1 MKDMDMNH
9 TKMNMNDMNHTKMN
23 MNDSNA
29 MQMDHSKMDMSDMDM
44 SGSHMMM
51 HGGHM
56 MDMGDLRKKF
66 WISLVLAIPVFILSP
81 FMGINLPF
89 QAHFPGSDWVVLI
102 LASILFFYGGKPF
115 ITGARGELAEKQPAM
130 MTLIT
135 MGISVAYIYSLYAFV
150 MNDLIHSKTH
160 VMDFFWELASL
171 IVIMLLGHWI
181 EMKSTMSAGNALQK
195 IASLVPNTV
204 HMVHGD
210 TTMDHDISMVKSND
224 IVEIRA
230 GESIPLDG
238 HIISGESYIN
248 ESLITGE
255 SKAIKKGLG
264 QKVVGGSINGEGTI
278 RVQVDKTASEGYLS
292 QISKLVSDAQGSRSK
307 TQMLADRVSSW
318 LFYAALSV
326 GILAFIYWLI
336 FGDMNTALNRL
347 VTVLVI
353 ACPHALGLAIPLV
366 MSRSTSIAATN
377 GLIIRDNQAMENSR
391 KIDYIAMDKTGTL
404 TEGKFT
410 VNGLQSADKSI
421 DNEKLL
427 SIIAGIESGS
437 SHPIAN
443 SVVQYAKDKKV
454 EPTILDN
461 IQAIKGYGM
470 SGQLNDQTYYLVN
483 MKYLNENKINVDKTL
498 VQTYLDKGNTISYL
512 VVDQK
517 VLGFVALGDR
527 IKKNTVEFIKEL
539 KARNITP
546 IMLTGDN
553 KEAAAIMA
561 KQMGITEFRAELL
574 PEDKNQV
581 IKQLELDGHHVM
593 MVGDGINDAPSLA
606 AATIGVAIGAGTDVA
621 IDSADVIL
629 YNSDPSDII
638 KFLKLS
644 HNTYRKTV
652 ENLWWGAGYN
662 IIAIPLAAGIL
673 AGIGFVLSPAVGAV
687 VMSLSTVVVA
697 LNALTLKM

>member
-1 MKDMDMNH
+1 MKNENMKDMN
-9 TKMNMNDMNHTKMN
+9 
-23 MNDSNA
+23 
-29 MQMDHSKMDMSDMDM
+29 MDHSKMDMSDGDM
-44 SGSHMMM
+44 SNSHMMM

-81 FMGINLPF
+81 FMGLNLPF
-89 QAHFPGSDWVVLI
+89 QVQFPGSDWIVLV
-102 LASILFFYGGKPF
+102 LATFLYFYGGKPF
-115 ITGARGELAEKQPAM
+115 ITGARGELAEKKPAM

-150 MNDLIHSKTH
+150 ENNLLHSSTH
-160 VMDFFWELASL
+160 IMDFFWELASL

-195 IASLVPNTV
+195 IASLVPNQV

-210 TTMDHDISMVKSND
+210 TTMDHDISMVKAGD

-230 GESIPLDG
+230 GESVPLDG
-238 HIISGESYIN
+238 HIVSGESYVN

-255 SKAIKKGLG
+255 SKAVKKQLDS
-264 QKVVGGSINGEGTI
+264 KVVGGSINGEGTI
-278 RVQVDKTASEGYLS
+278 RIKVDKSAGEGYLS
-292 QISKLVSDAQGSRSK
+292 QISKLVSDAQNNRSK
-307 TQMLADRVSSW
+307 SQMLADKVSSW
-318 LFYAALSV
+318 LFYAALTV
-326 GILAFIYWLI
+326 GIIAFVYWLI

-347 VTVLVI
+347 VAVLVI

-377 GLIIRDNQAMENSR
+377 GLIVRDNQAMENSR
-391 KIDYIAMDKTGTL
+391 KIDYVAMDKTGTL

-410 VNGLQSADKSI
+410 VNGLKSVDGSI
-421 DNEKLL
+421 DDKNLL
-427 SIIAGIESGS
+427 AIIAGIEGGS
-437 SHPIAN
+437 SHPIA
-443 SVVQYAKDKKV
+443 SSIVSYAKDKKV
-454 EPTILDN
+454 APVALDD

-470 SGQLNDQTYYLVN
+470 SGSYDNHKYYLVN
-483 MKYLNENKINVDKTL
+483 MKYLNEKNISLDKKY
-498 VQTYLDKGNTISYL
+498 VQTYLDEGNTISYL
-512 VVDQK
+512 VTDQK

-527 IKKNTVEFIKEL
+527 IKKNTIEFIKEL
-539 KARNITP
+539 KARNIKP

-561 KQMGITEFRAELL
+561 KQMGIDEFRAELL
-574 PEDKNQV
+574 PEDKHQV
-581 IKQLELDGHHVM
+581 IKQLELDGHHVL

-606 AATIGVAIGAGTDVA
+606 TATIGVAIGAGTDVA
-621 IDSADVIL
+621 IDSADVVL

-673 AGIGFVLSPAVGAV
+673 AGVGFVLSPAVGAV

>member
-1 MKDMDMNH
+1 MKDMDE
-9 TKMNMNDMNHTKMN
+9 KMDMKN
-23 MNDSNA
+23 
-29 MQMDHSKMDMSDMDM
+29 MDHSKMDMSDD
-44 SGSHMMM
+44 HMMM

-56 MDMGDLRKKF
+56 MDMGDLKQKF

-81 FMGINLPF
+81 FMGLNLPF
-89 QAHFPGSDWVVLI
+89 QVQFPGSDWIVLVLATI
-102 LASILFFYGGKPF
+102 LYFYGGKPF
-115 ITGARGELAEKQPAM
+115 ISGAKGELKSKQPAM

-150 MNDLIHSKTH
+150 MNNFVQSSSHI
-160 VMDFFWELASL
+160 MDFFWELASL

-195 IASLVPNTV
+195 IASLVPDKV

-210 TTMDHDISMVKSND
+210 ETMDHDISIVKDND
-224 IVEIRA
+224 LIEIRA
-230 GESIPLDG
+230 GESVPLDG
-238 HIISGESYIN
+238 QIVSGSTYVN

-255 SKAIKKGLG
+255 SKAVKKEQGS
-264 QKVVGGSINGEGTI
+264 KVVGGSINGEGTI
-278 RVQVDKTASEGYLS
+278 RVKVEKAANEGYLS
-292 QISKLVSDAQGSRSK
+292 QISKLVSDAQNNRSK
-307 TQMLADRVSSW
+307 TQKLADKVSSW

-326 GILAFIYWLI
+326 GIIAFVYWLVV
-336 FGDMNTALNRL
+336 GDMNTALNRL
-347 VTVLVI
+347 VAVLVI

-410 VNGLQSADKSI
+410 VNGLNRLDESI

-427 SIIAGIESGS
+427 SLVTGLENGS
-437 SHPIAN
+437 SHPIAQ
-443 SVVQYAKDKKV
+443 SIVQYAKDKKV
-454 EPTILDN
+454 KATNFDDV
-461 IQAIKGYGM
+461 QAIKGYGM
-470 SGQLNDQTYYLVN
+470 SGQLDGQKYYLVN
-483 MKYLNENKINVDKTL
+483 MKYLKKENISIDDQK

-512 VVDQK
+512 VNDNH

-527 IKKNTVEFIKEL
+527 IKKNTIEFIKEL
-539 KARNITP
+539 KAQNITP

-553 KEAAAIMA
+553 KNAAATMA
-561 KQMGITEFRAELL
+561 KQMGIDEFRAELL
-574 PEDKNQV
+574 PEDKNKV
-581 IKQLELDGHHVM
+581 IQKLENDGHHVM

-644 HNTYRKTV
+644 RKTYRKTV

-687 VMSLSTVVVA
+687 IMSLSTVVVA
-697 LNALTLKM
+697 INALTLKM

>member
-1 MKDMDMNH
+1 MKDEMKNMKDMDMN
-9 TKMNMNDMNHTKMN
+9 
-23 MNDSNA
+23 
-29 MQMDHSKMDMSDMDM
+29 MDHEKMDMS
-44 SGSHMMM
+44 GGHNMMM

-56 MDMGDLRKKF
+56 MDMGDLRQKF
-66 WISLVLAIPVFILSP
+66 WISLIMAIPVFILSP
-81 FMGINLPF
+81 FMGLHLPF
-89 QAHFPGSDWVVLI
+89 QFQFPGSNWIVLI
-102 LASILFFYGGKPF
+102 LSTALYFYGGKPF
-115 ITGARGELAEKQPAM
+115 LTGAKGELAEKKPAM

-150 MNDLIHSKTH
+150 ENDLLHSSNH
-160 VMDFFWELASL
+160 IMDFFWELASL

-181 EMKSTMSAGNALQK
+181 EMKSTMSAGNALSK
-195 IASLVPNTV
+195 IATLVPNQV

-210 TTMDHDISMVKSND
+210 KTMDHDISMVKVSD

-238 HIISGESYIN
+238 HLISGESYVN

-255 SKAIKKGLG
+255 SKAVKKTLG
-264 QKVVGGSINGEGTI
+264 SKVVGGSINGEGTI
-278 RVQVDKTASEGYLS
+278 RIQVDKSAGEGYLS
-292 QISKLVSDAQGSRSK
+292 QISKLVSDAQSSRSK

-318 LFYAALSV
+318 LFYAALTA
-326 GILAFIYWLI
+326 GILSFIYWLI

-410 VNGLQSADKSI
+410 VNGLQKTDDSI
-421 DNEKLL
+421 DNQQLL
-427 SIIAGIESGS
+427 ALIAGVESGS

-443 SVVQYAKDKKV
+443 SIVQYAQDKKV
-454 EPTILDN
+454 APTALEN

-470 SGQLNDQTYYLVN
+470 SGELNDQTYYLIN
-483 MKYLNENKINVDKTL
+483 MKYLNENNLTIDKAL
-498 VQTYLDKGNTISYL
+498 VQPYLDKGNTISYL
-512 VVDQK
+512 VLNKK

-553 KEAAAIMA
+553 KDAAAIMA
-561 KQMGITEFRAELL
+561 KQMGIDEFRAELL
-574 PEDKNQV
+574 PEDKNKV
-581 IKQLELDGHHVM
+581 ITELENKGHHVM

-621 IDSADVIL
+621 IESADVIL

-662 IIAIPLAAGIL
+662 IIAIPLAAGVL
-673 AGIGFVLSPAVGAV
+673 AGVGFILSPAVGAII
-687 VMSLSTVVVA
+687 MSLSTVVVA
-697 LNALTLKM
+697 LNAMTLKM

>member
-1 MKDMDMNH
+1 MNNEEMHDMKNMD
-9 TKMNMNDMNHTKMN
+9 
-23 MNDSNA
+23 
-29 MQMDHSKMDMSDMDM
+29 MDHSTMDM
-44 SGSHMMM
+44 SGNHMMM

-56 MDMGDLRKKF
+56 MDMGDLRQKF

-81 FMGINLPF
+81 FMGLNLPF
-89 QAHFPGSDWVVLI
+89 QVQFPGSDWIVLV
-102 LASILFFYGGKPF
+102 LATILFFYGGKPF
-115 ITGARGELAEKQPAM
+115 ISGAKGELMSKQPAM

-150 MNDLIHSKTH
+150 ENNLLHSSTH
-160 VMDFFWELASL
+160 IMDFFWELASL

-195 IASLVPNTV
+195 IASLVPSKV
-204 HMVHGD
+204 HMVHD
-210 TTMDHDISMVKSND
+210 DQTMDHDISMVKAGN
-224 IVEIRA
+224 IIEVRA
-230 GESIPLDG
+230 GESVPLDG
-238 HIISGESYIN
+238 HIISGSSYIN

-255 SKAIKKGLG
+255 SKAIKKEVGS
-264 QKVVGGSINGEGTI
+264 KVVGGSINGEGTI
-278 RVQVDKTASEGYLS
+278 RVKVDKSSGEGYLS
-292 QISKLVSDAQGSRSK
+292 QISKLVSDAQNNRSK
-307 TQMLADRVSSW
+307 TQMLTDRVSSW
-318 LFYAALSV
+318 LFYAALTV
-326 GILAFIYWLI
+326 GIIAFVYWLI

-347 VTVLVI
+347 VAVLVI

-391 KIDYIAMDKTGTL
+391 KIDYVAMDKTGTL

-410 VNGLQSADKSI
+410 VNGLESLDKSI
-421 DNEKLL
+421 DNKNLL
-427 SIIAGIESGS
+427 SIIAGIEGGS
-437 SHPIAN
+437 SHPIA
-443 SVVQYAKDKKV
+443 SSIVSYAKDKEV
-454 EPTILDN
+454 QPAAIDN
-461 IQAIKGYGM
+461 IQALKGYGM
-470 SGQLNDQTYYLVN
+470 SASFDNRQYYLVN
-483 MKYLNENKINVDKTL
+483 MKYLNEHEISLDKKL

-512 VVDQK
+512 VADK
-517 VLGFVALGDR
+517 KILGFVALGDR
-527 IKKNTVEFIKEL
+527 IKKNTIEFIKEL

-561 KQMGITEFRAELL
+561 KQMGIDEFRAELL
-574 PEDKNQV
+574 PEDKHQV
-581 IKQLELDGHHVM
+581 IKQLELSGHHVM

-606 AATIGVAIGAGTDVA
+606 PATIGVAIGAGTDVA
-621 IDSADVIL
+621 IDSADVVL

-644 HNTYRKTV
+644 HNTYKKTV

>member
-1 MKDMDMNH
+1 MKDMDMKNMNH
-9 TKMNMNDMNHTKMN
+9 DDMKMNM
-23 MNDSNA
+23 S
-29 MQMDHSKMDMSDMDM
+29 
-44 SGSHMMM
+44 SGHDMMM

-56 MDMGDLRKKF
+56 MDMGDLKQKF
-66 WISLVLAIPVFILSP
+66 WISLVMAIPVFILSP
-81 FMGINLPF
+81 FMGLHLPF
-89 QAHFPGSDWVVLI
+89 QFQFPGSDWIVLI
-102 LASILFFYGGKPF
+102 LSTALYFYGGRPF
-115 ITGARGELAEKQPAM
+115 LTGARGELAERKPAM

-135 MGISVAYIYSLYAFV
+135 MGISVAYVYSLYAFV
-150 MNDLIHSKTH
+150 MNDLLHSNNH
-160 VMDFFWELASL
+160 IMDFFWELASL

-195 IASLVPNTV
+195 IASLVPNKV
-204 HMVHGD
+204 HMVHD
-210 TTMDHDISMVKSND
+210 NKLMDHDISMVKQND
-224 IVEIRA
+224 VVEVRA
-230 GESIPLDG
+230 GESVPLDG
-238 HIISGESYIN
+238 HVISGESYIN

-255 SKAIKKGLG
+255 SKSVKKTLG
-264 QKVVGGSINGEGTI
+264 DKVVGGSINGEGTI
-278 RVQVDKTASEGYLS
+278 RVQVDKTTDEGYLS
-292 QISKLVSDAQGSRSK
+292 QISKLVSDAQNNRSK
-307 TQMLADRVSSW
+307 TQMLADRVSGW
-318 LFYAALSV
+318 LFYAAMTV
-326 GILAFIYWLI
+326 GIIAFIYWLI

-410 VNGLQSADKSI
+410 VNGLKSTDKAFDSK
-421 DNEKLL
+421 KLL
-427 SIIAGIESGS
+427 AIVAGIENGS
-437 SHPIAN
+437 SHPIA
-443 SVVQYAKDKKV
+443 SSIVSYAKDQKV
-454 EPTILDN
+454 APEAMEN

-470 SGQLNDQTYYLVN
+470 SATQADKTYYLVN
-483 MKYLNENKINVDKTL
+483 MKYLNEHKISLDKQQI
-498 VQTYLDKGNTISYL
+498 QTYLDQGNTISYL
-512 VVDQK
+512 VVDKK
-517 VLGFVALGDR
+517 VLGFIALGDR
-527 IKKNTVEFIKEL
+527 IKANTIEFIKEL

-561 KQMGITEFRAELL
+561 KQMGIDEYRAELL
-574 PEDKNQV
+574 PEDKHEV
-581 IKQLELDGHHVM
+581 IKQLELEGHHVL

-621 IDSADVIL
+621 IDSADVVL
-629 YNSDPSDII
+629 YNSDPEDII

-644 HNTYRKTV
+644 HNTYKKTV

-673 AGIGFVLSPAVGAV
+673 AGIGFILSPAVGAI

>member
-1 MKDMDMNH
+1 MKDMDGM
-9 TKMNMNDMNHTKMN
+9 K
-23 MNDSNA
+23 
-29 MQMDHSKMDMSDMDM
+29 MDHDMSNMDMSND
-44 SGSHMMM
+44 HMMM

-56 MDMGDLRKKF
+56 MDMGDLKKKF

-81 FMGINLPF
+81 FMGLNLPF
-89 QAHFPGSDWVVLI
+89 QVHFPGSDWIVLV
-102 LASILFFYGGKPF
+102 LATILFFYGGKPF
-115 ITGARGELAEKQPAM
+115 ITGAKGELASKQPAM

-150 MNDLIHSKTH
+150 MNNLVHSPNH
-160 VMDFFWELASL
+160 IMDFFWELASL

-195 IASLVPNTV
+195 IATLVPDQV
-204 HMVHGD
+204 HMVHGNE
-210 TTMDHDISMVKSND
+210 TMDHDISMVKKD
-224 IVEIRA
+224 DVVEIRA
-230 GESIPLDG
+230 GESVPLDG
-238 HIISGESYIN
+238 HIISGNSYVN

-255 SKAIKKGLG
+255 SKAIKKDVGS
-264 QKVVGGSINGEGTI
+264 KVVGGSINGEGTI
-278 RVQVDKTASEGYLS
+278 RVKVDKTAHEGYLS
-292 QISKLVSDAQGSRSK
+292 QISKLVADAQNNRSK
-307 TQMLADRVSSW
+307 TQKLADKVSSW

-326 GILAFIYWLI
+326 GIIAFVYWLI

-347 VTVLVI
+347 VAVLVI

-410 VNGLQSADKSI
+410 VNGVISLSDLTE
-421 DNEKLL
+421 DKLL
-427 SIIAGIESGS
+427 SLVSGLENGS

-443 SVVQYAKDKKV
+443 SIVKYAQDKKV
-454 EPTILDN
+454 SATDFEDV
-461 IQAIKGYGM
+461 QAIKGYGM
-470 SGQLNDQTYYLVN
+470 SGRVAEKTYYLVN
-483 MKYLNENKINVDKTL
+483 LKYLKKENIPVDNKL
-498 VQTYLDKGNTISYL
+498 VKTYLDKGNTISYL
-512 VVDQK
+512 VTDKQ
-517 VLGFVALGDR
+517 VLGFVALGDK
-527 IKKNTVEFIKEL
+527 IKPNTVEFIKEL

-553 KEAAAIMA
+553 QAAAATMA
-561 KQMGITEFRAELL
+561 KQMGIEEFRAELL
-574 PEDKNQV
+574 PEDKNRV
-581 IKQLELDGHHVM
+581 IKDLELSGHHVI

-662 IIAIPLAAGIL
+662 IVAIPLAAGIL
-673 AGIGFVLSPAVGAV
+673 AGVGFVLSPAVGAV

-697 LNALTLKM
+697 VNALMLKM

>member
-1 MKDMDMNH
+1 MNNEEMHDMKNMD
-9 TKMNMNDMNHTKMN
+9 
-23 MNDSNA
+23 
-29 MQMDHSKMDMSDMDM
+29 MDHSTMDM
-44 SGSHMMM
+44 SGNHMMM

-56 MDMGDLRKKF
+56 MDMGDLRQKF

-81 FMGINLPF
+81 FMGLNLPF
-89 QAHFPGSDWVVLI
+89 QIQFPGSDWIVLV
-102 LASILFFYGGKPF
+102 LATILFFYGGKPF
-115 ITGARGELAEKQPAM
+115 ISGAKGELMSKQPAM

-150 MNDLIHSKTH
+150 ENNLLHSTTH
-160 VMDFFWELASL
+160 IMDFFWELASL

-195 IASLVPNTV
+195 IASLVPSKV

-210 TTMDHDISMVKSND
+210 EMMDHDISMVKSGN
-224 IVEIRA
+224 IIEVRA
-230 GESIPLDG
+230 GESVPLDG
-238 HIISGESYIN
+238 HVISGSSYIN

-255 SKAIKKGLG
+255 SKAVKKEVGS
-264 QKVVGGSINGEGTI
+264 KVVGGSINGEGTI
-278 RVQVDKTASEGYLS
+278 RVKVDKSAGEGYLS
-292 QISKLVSDAQGSRSK
+292 QISKLVSDAQNNRSK
-307 TQMLADRVSSW
+307 TQMLADKVSSW
-318 LFYAALSV
+318 LFYAALTV
-326 GILAFIYWLI
+326 GIIAFVYWLI

-347 VTVLVI
+347 VAVLVI

-391 KIDYIAMDKTGTL
+391 KIDYVAMDKTGTL

-410 VNGLQSADKSI
+410 VNGLQSLDKSI
-421 DNEKLL
+421 DNKNLL
-427 SIIAGIESGS
+427 AVIAGIEGGS
-437 SHPIAN
+437 SHPIASSIVN
-443 SVVQYAKDKKV
+443 YAKDKKIQ
-454 EPTILDN
+454 PAAIDN
-461 IQAIKGYGM
+461 IQALKGYGM
-470 SGQLNDQTYYLVN
+470 SASFDNHQYYLVN
-483 MKYLNENKINVDKTL
+483 MKYLNENQITLDKKL

-512 VVDQK
+512 VADKK

-561 KQMGITEFRAELL
+561 KQMGIEEFRAELL
-574 PEDKNQV
+574 PEDKHQV
-581 IKQLELDGHHVM
+581 IKQLELSGHHVL

-606 AATIGVAIGAGTDVA
+606 SATIGVAIGAGTDVA
-621 IDSADVIL
+621 IDSADVVL

-644 HNTYRKTV
+644 HNTYKKTV

>member
-1 MKDMDMNH
+1 MK
-9 TKMNMNDMNHTKMN
+9 NMNE
-23 MNDSNA
+23 MND
-29 MQMDHSKMDMSDMDM
+29 QDHSKMDMSN
-44 SGSHMMM
+44 SHMMM

-56 MDMGDLRKKF
+56 MDMGDLKQKF

-81 FMGINLPF
+81 FMGLKLPF
-89 QAHFPGSDWVVLI
+89 QFQFPGSDWVVLI
-102 LASILFFYGGKPF
+102 LATILYFYGGKPF
-115 ITGARGELAEKQPAM
+115 ITGAKGELQEKQPAM

-135 MGISVAYIYSLYAFV
+135 MGISVAYVYSLYAFV
-150 MNDLIHSKTH
+150 MNNLVHSSH
-160 VMDFFWELASL
+160 QIMDFFWELSSL

-195 IASLVPNTV
+195 IAFLVPDQV
-204 HMVHGD
+204 HIVGETGTKD
-210 TTMDHDISMVKSND
+210 QDISMVKSGD

-230 GESIPLDG
+230 GESVPLDG
-238 HIISGESYIN
+238 HIVSGSSYVN

-255 SKAIKKGLG
+255 SKAVKKEIDS
-264 QKVVGGSINGEGTI
+264 KVVGGSINGEGTI
-278 RVQVDKTASEGYLS
+278 RVKVDKAASEGYLS
-292 QISKLVSDAQGSRSK
+292 QISKLVSDAQNNRSK

-318 LFYAALSV
+318 LFYAALIV
-326 GILAFIYWLI
+326 GIISFIYWLI

-347 VTVLVI
+347 VAVLVI

-410 VNGLQSADKSI
+410 VNGLKSI
-421 DNEKLL
+421 DSTFNDDKLL

-437 SHPIAN
+437 SHPIA
-443 SVVQYAKDKKV
+443 SSIVQYAKDKEIEV
-454 EPTILDN
+454 SNFDDV
-461 IQAIKGYGM
+461 QAIKGYGM
-470 SGQLNDQTYYLVN
+470 SGELEDRKYYLVN
-483 MKYLNENKINVDKTL
+483 MKYLKNENIPVNTKL

-512 VVDQK
+512 VADKK

-527 IKKNTVEFIKEL
+527 IKKNTIEFIKEL

-553 KEAAAIMA
+553 KDAAAIMA
-561 KQMGITEFRAELL
+561 KQMGIDEFRAELL
-574 PEDKNQV
+574 PEDKNKV
-581 IKQLELDGHHVM
+581 IKELELSGHHVM

-606 AATIGVAIGAGTDVA
+606 VATIGVAIGAGTDVA

-629 YNSDPSDII
+629 YNSDPFDII

-644 HNTYRKTV
+644 QHTYRKTV

-673 AGIGFVLSPAVGAV
+673 AGVGFVLSPAIGAV
-687 VMSLSTVVVA
+687 IMSLSTVVVA
-697 LNALTLKM
+697 INALTLKM

>member
-1 MKDMDMNH
+1 
-9 TKMNMNDMNHTKMN
+9 
-23 MNDSNA
+23 
-29 MQMDHSKMDMSDMDM
+29 
-44 SGSHMMM
+44 MM

>member
-1 MKDMDMNH
+1 MNNEEMHDMKNMD
-9 TKMNMNDMNHTKMN
+9 
-23 MNDSNA
+23 
-29 MQMDHSKMDMSDMDM
+29 MDHSTMDM

-56 MDMGDLRKKF
+56 MDMGDLRQKF

-81 FMGINLPF
+81 FMGLNLPF
-89 QAHFPGSDWVVLI
+89 QVQFPGSDWIVLV
-102 LASILFFYGGKPF
+102 LATILFFYGGKPF
-115 ITGARGELAEKQPAM
+115 ITGAKGELMSKQPAM

-150 MNDLIHSKTH
+150 ENNLLHSSTH
-160 VMDFFWELASL
+160 IMDFFWELASL

-195 IASLVPNTV
+195 IASLVPSKV
-204 HMVHGD
+204 HMVHD
-210 TTMDHDISMVKSND
+210 DQTMDHDISMVKAGNV
-224 IVEIRA
+224 IEVRA
-230 GESIPLDG
+230 GESVPLDG
-238 HIISGESYIN
+238 HIISGSSYIN

-255 SKAIKKGLG
+255 SKAIKKEVGS
-264 QKVVGGSINGEGTI
+264 KVVGGSINGEGTI
-278 RVQVDKTASEGYLS
+278 RVKVDKSANEGYLS
-292 QISKLVSDAQGSRSK
+292 QISKLVSDAQNNRSK
-307 TQMLADRVSSW
+307 TQMLADKVSSW
-318 LFYAALSV
+318 LFYAALTV
-326 GILAFIYWLI
+326 GIIAFVYWLI

-347 VTVLVI
+347 VAVLVI

-391 KIDYIAMDKTGTL
+391 KIDYVAMDKTGTL

-410 VNGLQSADKSI
+410 VNGLQSVDKSI
-421 DNEKLL
+421 DNKNLL
-427 SIIAGIESGS
+427 AIIAGIEGGS
-437 SHPIAN
+437 SHPIA
-443 SVVQYAKDKKV
+443 SSIVSYAKDK
-454 EPTILDN
+454 EIQPAAIDN
-461 IQAIKGYGM
+461 IKALKGYGM
-470 SGQLNDQTYYLVN
+470 SASFDNRQYYLVN
-483 MKYLNENKINVDKTL
+483 MKYLNEHEISLDKKL

-512 VVDQK
+512 VADK
-517 VLGFVALGDR
+517 RVLGFVALGDR
-527 IKKNTVEFIKEL
+527 IKKNTIEFIKEL
-539 KARNITP
+539 KARNITS

-561 KQMGITEFRAELL
+561 KQMGIDEFRAELL
-574 PEDKNQV
+574 PEDKHQV
-581 IKQLELDGHHVM
+581 IKQLELSGHHVL

-606 AATIGVAIGAGTDVA
+606 SATIGVAIGAGTDVA
-621 IDSADVIL
+621 IDSADVVL

-644 HNTYRKTV
+644 HNTYKKTV

>member
-1 MKDMDMNH
+1 MNNEEMHDMKNMD
-9 TKMNMNDMNHTKMN
+9 
-23 MNDSNA
+23 
-29 MQMDHSKMDMSDMDM
+29 MDHSTMDM

-56 MDMGDLRKKF
+56 MDMGDLRQKF

-81 FMGINLPF
+81 FMGLNLPF
-89 QAHFPGSDWVVLI
+89 QVQFPGSDWIVLA
-102 LASILFFYGGKPF
+102 LATILFFYGGKPF
-115 ITGARGELAEKQPAM
+115 ISGAKGELMSKQPAM

-150 MNDLIHSKTH
+150 ENNLLHSSTH
-160 VMDFFWELASL
+160 IMDFFWELASL

-195 IASLVPNTV
+195 IASLVPSKV
-204 HMVHGD
+204 HMVHD
-210 TTMDHDISMVKSND
+210 DQTMDHDISMVKAGNV
-224 IVEIRA
+224 IEVRA
-230 GESIPLDG
+230 GESVPLDG
-238 HIISGESYIN
+238 HIISGSSYIN

-255 SKAIKKGLG
+255 SKAVKKEVGS
-264 QKVVGGSINGEGTI
+264 KVVGGSINGEGTI
-278 RVQVDKTASEGYLS
+278 RVKVDKSANEGYLS
-292 QISKLVSDAQGSRSK
+292 QISKLVSDAQNNRSK
-307 TQMLADRVSSW
+307 TQMLADKVSSW

-326 GILAFIYWLI
+326 GIIAFVYWLI

-347 VTVLVI
+347 VAVLVI

-391 KIDYIAMDKTGTL
+391 KIDYVAMDKTGTL

-410 VNGLQSADKSI
+410 VNGLQSLDKSI
-421 DNEKLL
+421 DNKNLL
-427 SIIAGIESGS
+427 AIIAGIEGGS
-437 SHPIAN
+437 SHPIA
-443 SVVQYAKDKKV
+443 SSIVSYAKDK
-454 EPTILDN
+454 EIQPAAIDN
-461 IQAIKGYGM
+461 IQALKGYGM
-470 SGQLNDQTYYLVN
+470 SASFDNRQYYLVN
-483 MKYLNENKINVDKTL
+483 MKYLSEHEISLDKKL

-512 VVDQK
+512 VADKK

-527 IKKNTVEFIKEL
+527 IKKNTIEFIKEL

-561 KQMGITEFRAELL
+561 KQMGIDEFRAELL
-574 PEDKNQV
+574 PEDKHQV
-581 IKQLELDGHHVM
+581 IKQLELSGHHVL

-606 AATIGVAIGAGTDVA
+606 SATIGVAIGAGTDVA
-621 IDSADVIL
+621 IDSADVVL

-644 HNTYRKTV
+644 HNTYKKTV

>member
-1 MKDMDMNH
+1 MNNEEMHDMKNMD
-9 TKMNMNDMNHTKMN
+9 
-23 MNDSNA
+23 
-29 MQMDHSKMDMSDMDM
+29 MDHSTMDM
-44 SGSHMMM
+44 SGNHMMM

-56 MDMGDLRKKF
+56 MDMGDLRQKF

-81 FMGINLPF
+81 FMGLNLPF
-89 QAHFPGSDWVVLI
+89 QVQFPGSDWIVLV
-102 LASILFFYGGKPF
+102 LATILFFYGGKPF
-115 ITGARGELAEKQPAM
+115 ISGAKGELMSKQPAM

-150 MNDLIHSKTH
+150 ENNLLHSSTH
-160 VMDFFWELASL
+160 IMDFFWELASL

-195 IASLVPNTV
+195 IASLVPSKV
-204 HMVHGD
+204 HMVHD
-210 TTMDHDISMVKSND
+210 DQTMDHDISMVKAGN
-224 IVEIRA
+224 IVEVRA

-238 HIISGESYIN
+238 HIISGSSYIN

-255 SKAIKKGLG
+255 SKAIKKEVGS
-264 QKVVGGSINGEGTI
+264 KVVGGSINGEGTI
-278 RVQVDKTASEGYLS
+278 RVKVDKSSGEGYLS
-292 QISKLVSDAQGSRSK
+292 QISKLVSDAQNNRSK

-318 LFYAALSV
+318 LFYAALTV
-326 GILAFIYWLI
+326 GIIAFVYWLI

-347 VTVLVI
+347 VAVLVI

-391 KIDYIAMDKTGTL
+391 KIDYVAMDKTGTL

-410 VNGLQSADKSI
+410 VNGLESLDKSI
-421 DNEKLL
+421 DNKNLL
-427 SIIAGIESGS
+427 SIIAGIEGGS
-437 SHPIAN
+437 SHPIA
-443 SVVQYAKDKKV
+443 SSIVSYAKDKEV
-454 EPTILDN
+454 QPAAIDN
-461 IQAIKGYGM
+461 IQALKGYGM
-470 SGQLNDQTYYLVN
+470 SASFDNRQYYLVN
-483 MKYLNENKINVDKTL
+483 MKYLNEHEISLDKKL

-512 VVDQK
+512 VADK
-517 VLGFVALGDR
+517 KILGFVALGDR
-527 IKKNTVEFIKEL
+527 IKKNTIEFIKEL
-539 KARNITP
+539 KTRNITP

-561 KQMGITEFRAELL
+561 KQMGIDEFRAELL
-574 PEDKNQV
+574 PEDKHQV
-581 IKQLELDGHHVM
+581 IKQLELSGHHVM

-606 AATIGVAIGAGTDVA
+606 SATIGVAIGAGTDVA
-621 IDSADVIL
+621 IDSADVVL

-644 HNTYRKTV
+644 HNTYKKTV

>member
-1 MKDMDMNH
+1 MNNEEMHDMKNMD
-9 TKMNMNDMNHTKMN
+9 
-23 MNDSNA
+23 
-29 MQMDHSKMDMSDMDM
+29 MDHSTMDM
-44 SGSHMMM
+44 SGNHMMM

-56 MDMGDLRKKF
+56 MNMGDLRQKF

-81 FMGINLPF
+81 FMGLKLPF
-89 QAHFPGSDWVVLI
+89 QVQFPGSDWIVLV
-102 LASILFFYGGKPF
+102 LATILFFYGGKPF
-115 ITGARGELAEKQPAM
+115 ISGAKGELMSKQPAM

-150 MNDLIHSKTH
+150 ENNLLHSSTH
-160 VMDFFWELASL
+160 IMDFFWELASL

-195 IASLVPNTV
+195 IASLVPSKV
-204 HMVHGD
+204 HMVHD
-210 TTMDHDISMVKSND
+210 DQTMDHDISMVKAGN
-224 IVEIRA
+224 IIEVRA
-230 GESIPLDG
+230 GESVPLDG
-238 HIISGESYIN
+238 HIISGSSYIN

-255 SKAIKKGLG
+255 SKAIKKEIGS
-264 QKVVGGSINGEGTI
+264 KVVGGSINGEGTI
-278 RVQVDKTASEGYLS
+278 RVKVDKSSGEGYLS
-292 QISKLVSDAQGSRSK
+292 QISKLVSDAQNNRSK

-318 LFYAALSV
+318 LFYAALTV
-326 GILAFIYWLI
+326 GIIAFVYWLI

-347 VTVLVI
+347 VAVLVI

-391 KIDYIAMDKTGTL
+391 KIDYVAMDKTGTL

-410 VNGLQSADKSI
+410 VNGFQSLDKSI
-421 DNEKLL
+421 DSKNLL
-427 SIIAGIESGS
+427 SIIAGIEGGS
-437 SHPIAN
+437 SHPIA
-443 SVVQYAKDKKV
+443 SSIVSYAKDKEV
-454 EPTILDN
+454 QPAAIDN
-461 IQAIKGYGM
+461 IQALKGYGM
-470 SGQLNDQTYYLVN
+470 SASFDNRQYYLVN
-483 MKYLNENKINVDKTL
+483 MKYLNEHEISLDKKL

-512 VVDQK
+512 VADKK

-527 IKKNTVEFIKEL
+527 IKKNTIEFIKEL

-561 KQMGITEFRAELL
+561 KQMGIDEFRAELL
-574 PEDKNQV
+574 PEDKHQV
-581 IKQLELDGHHVM
+581 IKQLELSGHHVM

-606 AATIGVAIGAGTDVA
+606 SATIGVAIGAGTDVA
-621 IDSADVIL
+621 IDSADVVL

-644 HNTYRKTV
+644 HNTYKKTV

-673 AGIGFVLSPAVGAV
+673 AGVGFVLSPAVGAV

>member
-1 MKDMDMNH
+1 MNNEEMHDMKNMD
-9 TKMNMNDMNHTKMN
+9 
-23 MNDSNA
+23 
-29 MQMDHSKMDMSDMDM
+29 MDHSTMDM
-44 SGSHMMM
+44 SGNHMMM

-56 MDMGDLRKKF
+56 MNMGDLRQKF

-81 FMGINLPF
+81 FMGLNLPF
-89 QAHFPGSDWVVLI
+89 QVQFLGSDWIVLV
-102 LASILFFYGGKPF
+102 LATILFFYGGKPF
-115 ITGARGELAEKQPAM
+115 ISGAKGELMSKQPAM

-150 MNDLIHSKTH
+150 ENNLLHSSTH
-160 VMDFFWELASL
+160 IMDFFWELASL

-195 IASLVPNTV
+195 IASLVPSKV
-204 HMVHGD
+204 HMVHD
-210 TTMDHDISMVKSND
+210 DQTMDHDISMVKAGN
-224 IVEIRA
+224 IIEVRA
-230 GESIPLDG
+230 GESVPLDG
-238 HIISGESYIN
+238 HIISGSSYIN

-255 SKAIKKGLG
+255 SKAIKKEIGS
-264 QKVVGGSINGEGTI
+264 KVVGGSINGEGTI
-278 RVQVDKTASEGYLS
+278 RVKVDKSSGEGYLS
-292 QISKLVSDAQGSRSK
+292 QISKLVSDAQNNRSK

-318 LFYAALSV
+318 LFYAALTV
-326 GILAFIYWLI
+326 GIIAFVYWLI

-347 VTVLVI
+347 VAVLVI

-391 KIDYIAMDKTGTL
+391 KIDYVAMDKTGTL

-410 VNGLQSADKSI
+410 VNGLQSLDKSI
-421 DNEKLL
+421 DSKNLL
-427 SIIAGIESGS
+427 SIIAGIEGGS
-437 SHPIAN
+437 SHPIA
-443 SVVQYAKDKKV
+443 SSIVSYAKDKEV
-454 EPTILDN
+454 QPAAIDN
-461 IQAIKGYGM
+461 IQALKGYGM
-470 SGQLNDQTYYLVN
+470 SASFDNRQYYLVN
-483 MKYLNENKINVDKTL
+483 MKYLNEHEISLDKKL

-512 VVDQK
+512 VADKK

-527 IKKNTVEFIKEL
+527 IKKNTIEFIKEL

-561 KQMGITEFRAELL
+561 KQMGIDEFRAELL
-574 PEDKNQV
+574 PEDKHQV
-581 IKQLELDGHHVM
+581 IKQLELSGHHVM

-606 AATIGVAIGAGTDVA
+606 SATIGVAIGAGTDVA
-621 IDSADVIL
+621 IDSADVVL

-644 HNTYRKTV
+644 HNTYKKTV

-673 AGIGFVLSPAVGAV
+673 AGVGFVLSPAVGAV

>member
-1 MKDMDMNH
+1 MKDMDMKNMNH
-9 TKMNMNDMNHTKMN
+9 DDMKMNM
-23 MNDSNA
+23 S
-29 MQMDHSKMDMSDMDM
+29 
-44 SGSHMMM
+44 SGHDMMM

-56 MDMGDLRKKF
+56 MDMGDLKQKF
-66 WISLVLAIPVFILSP
+66 WISLVMAIPVFILSP
-81 FMGINLPF
+81 FMGLHLPF
-89 QAHFPGSDWVVLI
+89 QFQFPGSDWIVLI
-102 LASILFFYGGKPF
+102 LSTALYFYGGKPF
-115 ITGARGELAEKQPAM
+115 LTGARGELAERKPAM

-135 MGISVAYIYSLYAFV
+135 MGISVAYVYSLYAFV
-150 MNDLIHSKTH
+150 MNDLLHSNNH
-160 VMDFFWELASL
+160 IMDFFWELASL

-195 IASLVPNTV
+195 IASLVPNKV
-204 HMVHGD
+204 HMVHD
-210 TTMDHDISMVKSND
+210 NKLMDHDISMVKQND
-224 IVEIRA
+224 VVEVRA
-230 GESIPLDG
+230 GESVPLDG
-238 HIISGESYIN
+238 HVISGESYIN

-255 SKAIKKGLG
+255 SKSVKKTLG
-264 QKVVGGSINGEGTI
+264 DKVVGGSINGEGTI
-278 RVQVDKTASEGYLS
+278 RVQVDKTTDEGYLS
-292 QISKLVSDAQGSRSK
+292 QISKLVSDAQNNRSK
-307 TQMLADRVSSW
+307 TQMLADRVSGW
-318 LFYAALSV
+318 LFYAAMTV
-326 GILAFIYWLI
+326 GIIAFIYWLI

-410 VNGLQSADKSI
+410 VNGLKSTDKAFDSK
-421 DNEKLL
+421 KLL
-427 SIIAGIESGS
+427 AIVAGIENGS
-437 SHPIAN
+437 SHPIA
-443 SVVQYAKDKKV
+443 SSIVSYAKDQKV
-454 EPTILDN
+454 APEAMEN

-470 SGQLNDQTYYLVN
+470 SATQADKTYYLVN
-483 MKYLNENKINVDKTL
+483 MKYLNEHKISLDRQQI
-498 VQTYLDKGNTISYL
+498 QTYLDQGNTISYL
-512 VVDQK
+512 VVDKK
-517 VLGFVALGDR
+517 VLGFIALGDR
-527 IKKNTVEFIKEL
+527 IKANTIEFIKEL

-561 KQMGITEFRAELL
+561 KQMGIDEYRAELL
-574 PEDKNQV
+574 PEDKHEV
-581 IKQLELDGHHVM
+581 IKQLELEGHHVL

-606 AATIGVAIGAGTDVA
+606 TATIGVAIGAGTDVA
-621 IDSADVIL
+621 IDSADVVL
-629 YNSDPSDII
+629 YNSDPEDII

-644 HNTYRKTV
+644 HNTYKKTV

-673 AGIGFVLSPAVGAV
+673 AGIGFILSPAVGAI

>member
-1 MKDMDMNH
+1 MNNEEMHDMKNMD
-9 TKMNMNDMNHTKMN
+9 
-23 MNDSNA
+23 
-29 MQMDHSKMDMSDMDM
+29 MDHSTMGM

-56 MDMGDLRKKF
+56 MDMGDLRQKF

-81 FMGINLPF
+81 FMGLNLPF
-89 QAHFPGSDWVVLI
+89 QVQFPGSDWIVLA
-102 LASILFFYGGKPF
+102 LATILFFYGGKPF
-115 ITGARGELAEKQPAM
+115 ISGAKGELMSKQPAM

-150 MNDLIHSKTH
+150 ENNLLHSSTH
-160 VMDFFWELASL
+160 IMDFFWELASL

-195 IASLVPNTV
+195 IASLVPSKV
-204 HMVHGD
+204 HMVHD
-210 TTMDHDISMVKSND
+210 DQTMDHDISMVKAGNV
-224 IVEIRA
+224 IEVRA
-230 GESIPLDG
+230 GESVPLDG
-238 HIISGESYIN
+238 HIISGSSYIN

-255 SKAIKKGLG
+255 SKAVKKEVGS
-264 QKVVGGSINGEGTI
+264 KVVGGSINGEGTI
-278 RVQVDKTASEGYLS
+278 RVKVDKSANEGYLS
-292 QISKLVSDAQGSRSK
+292 QISKLVSDAQNNRSK
-307 TQMLADRVSSW
+307 TQMLADKVSSW

-326 GILAFIYWLI
+326 GIIAFVYWLI

-347 VTVLVI
+347 VAVLVI

-391 KIDYIAMDKTGTL
+391 KIDYVAMDKTGTL

-410 VNGLQSADKSI
+410 VNGLQSLDKSI
-421 DNEKLL
+421 DNKNLL
-427 SIIAGIESGS
+427 AIIAGIEGGS
-437 SHPIAN
+437 SHPIA
-443 SVVQYAKDKKV
+443 SSIVSYAKDK
-454 EPTILDN
+454 EIQPAAIDN
-461 IQAIKGYGM
+461 IQALKGYGM
-470 SGQLNDQTYYLVN
+470 SASFDNRQYYLVN
-483 MKYLNENKINVDKTL
+483 MKYLSEHEISLDKKL

-512 VVDQK
+512 VADKK

-527 IKKNTVEFIKEL
+527 IKKNTIEFIKEL

-561 KQMGITEFRAELL
+561 KQMGIDEFRAELL
-574 PEDKNQV
+574 PEDKHQV
-581 IKQLELDGHHVM
+581 IKQLELSGHHVL

-606 AATIGVAIGAGTDVA
+606 SATIGVAIGAGTDVA
-621 IDSADVIL
+621 IDSADVVL

-644 HNTYRKTV
+644 HNTYKKTV

>member
-1 MKDMDMNH
+1 MHDMKNMD
-9 TKMNMNDMNHTKMN
+9 
-23 MNDSNA
+23 
-29 MQMDHSKMDMSDMDM
+29 MDHSTMDM
-44 SGSHMMM
+44 SGNHMMM

-56 MDMGDLRKKF
+56 MDMGDLRQKF

-81 FMGINLPF
+81 FMGLNLPF
-89 QAHFPGSDWVVLI
+89 QVQFPGSDWIVLV
-102 LASILFFYGGKPF
+102 LATILFFYGGKPF
-115 ITGARGELAEKQPAM
+115 ISGAKGELMSKQPAM

-150 MNDLIHSKTH
+150 ENNLLHSSTH
-160 VMDFFWELASL
+160 IMDFFWELASL

-195 IASLVPNTV
+195 IASLVPSKV
-204 HMVHGD
+204 HMVHD
-210 TTMDHDISMVKSND
+210 DQTMDHDISMVKAGN
-224 IVEIRA
+224 IIEVRA
-230 GESIPLDG
+230 GESVPLDG
-238 HIISGESYIN
+238 HIISGSSYIN

-255 SKAIKKGLG
+255 SKAIKKEVGS
-264 QKVVGGSINGEGTI
+264 KVVGGSINGEGTI
-278 RVQVDKTASEGYLS
+278 RVKVDKSSGEGYLS
-292 QISKLVSDAQGSRSK
+292 QISKLVSDAQNNRSK

-318 LFYAALSV
+318 LFYAALTV
-326 GILAFIYWLI
+326 GIIAFVYWLI

-347 VTVLVI
+347 VAVLVI

-391 KIDYIAMDKTGTL
+391 KIDYVAMDKTGTL

-410 VNGLQSADKSI
+410 VNGLESLDKSI
-421 DNEKLL
+421 DNKNLL
-427 SIIAGIESGS
+427 SIIAGIEGGS
-437 SHPIAN
+437 SHPIA
-443 SVVQYAKDKKV
+443 SSIVSYAKDKEV
-454 EPTILDN
+454 QPAAIDN
-461 IQAIKGYGM
+461 IQALKGYGM
-470 SGQLNDQTYYLVN
+470 SASFDNRQYYLVN
-483 MKYLNENKINVDKTL
+483 MKYLNEHEISLDKKL

-512 VVDQK
+512 VADK
-517 VLGFVALGDR
+517 KILGFVALGDR
-527 IKKNTVEFIKEL
+527 IKKNTIEFIKEL

-561 KQMGITEFRAELL
+561 KQMGIDEFRAELL
-574 PEDKNQV
+574 PEDKHQV
-581 IKQLELDGHHVM
+581 IKQLELSGHHVM

-606 AATIGVAIGAGTDVA
+606 SATIGVAIGAGTDVA
-621 IDSADVIL
+621 IDSADVVL

-644 HNTYRKTV
+644 HNTYKKTV

>member
-1 MKDMDMNH
+1 MNNEEMHDMKNMD
-9 TKMNMNDMNHTKMN
+9 
-23 MNDSNA
+23 
-29 MQMDHSKMDMSDMDM
+29 MDHSTMDM
-44 SGSHMMM
+44 SGNHMMM

-56 MDMGDLRKKF
+56 MNMGDLRQKF

-81 FMGINLPF
+81 FMGLKLPF
-89 QAHFPGSDWVVLI
+89 QVQFPGSDWIVLV
-102 LASILFFYGGKPF
+102 LATILFFYGGKPF
-115 ITGARGELAEKQPAM
+115 ISGAKGELMSKQPAM

-150 MNDLIHSKTH
+150 ENNLLHSSTH
-160 VMDFFWELASL
+160 IMDFFWELASL

-195 IASLVPNTV
+195 IASLVPSKV
-204 HMVHGD
+204 HMVHD
-210 TTMDHDISMVKSND
+210 DQTMDHDISMVKAGN
-224 IVEIRA
+224 IIEVRA
-230 GESIPLDG
+230 GESVPLDG
-238 HIISGESYIN
+238 HIISGSSYIN

-255 SKAIKKGLG
+255 SKAIKKEIGS
-264 QKVVGGSINGEGTI
+264 KVVGGSINGEGTI
-278 RVQVDKTASEGYLS
+278 RVKVDKSSGEGYLS
-292 QISKLVSDAQGSRSK
+292 QISKLVSDAQNNRSK

-318 LFYAALSV
+318 LFYAALTV
-326 GILAFIYWLI
+326 GIIAFVYWLI

-347 VTVLVI
+347 VAVLVI

-391 KIDYIAMDKTGTL
+391 KIDYVAMDKTGTL

-410 VNGLQSADKSI
+410 VNGLQSLDKSI
-421 DNEKLL
+421 DSKNLL
-427 SIIAGIESGS
+427 SIIAGIEGGS
-437 SHPIAN
+437 SHPIA
-443 SVVQYAKDKKV
+443 SSIVSYAKDKEV
-454 EPTILDN
+454 QPAAIDN
-461 IQAIKGYGM
+461 IQALKGYGM
-470 SGQLNDQTYYLVN
+470 SASFDNRQYYLVN
-483 MKYLNENKINVDKTL
+483 MKYLNEHEISLDKKL

-512 VVDQK
+512 VADKK

-527 IKKNTVEFIKEL
+527 IKKNTIEFIKEL

-561 KQMGITEFRAELL
+561 KQMGIDEFRAELL
-574 PEDKNQV
+574 PEDKHQV
-581 IKQLELDGHHVM
+581 IKQLELSGHHVM

-606 AATIGVAIGAGTDVA
+606 SATIGVAIGAGTDVA
-621 IDSADVIL
+621 IDSADVVL

-644 HNTYRKTV
+644 HNTYKKTV

-673 AGIGFVLSPAVGAV
+673 AGVGFVLSPAVGAV

>member
-1 MKDMDMNH
+1 MNNEEMHDMKNMD
-9 TKMNMNDMNHTKMN
+9 
-23 MNDSNA
+23 
-29 MQMDHSKMDMSDMDM
+29 MDHSTMDM
-44 SGSHMMM
+44 SGNHMMM

-56 MDMGDLRKKF
+56 MDMGDLRQKF

-81 FMGINLPF
+81 FMGLNLPF
-89 QAHFPGSDWVVLI
+89 QVQFPGSDWIVLV
-102 LASILFFYGGKPF
+102 LATILFFYGGKPF
-115 ITGARGELAEKQPAM
+115 ISGAKGELMSKQPAM

-150 MNDLIHSKTH
+150 ENNLLHSSTH
-160 VMDFFWELASL
+160 IMDFFWELASL

-195 IASLVPNTV
+195 IASLVPSKV
-204 HMVHGD
+204 HMVHD
-210 TTMDHDISMVKSND
+210 DQTMDHDISMVKAGN
-224 IVEIRA
+224 IIEVRA
-230 GESIPLDG
+230 GESVPLDG
-238 HIISGESYIN
+238 HIISGSSYIN

-255 SKAIKKGLG
+255 SKAIKKEVGS
-264 QKVVGGSINGEGTI
+264 KVVGGSINGEGTI
-278 RVQVDKTASEGYLS
+278 RVKVDKSSGEGYLS
-292 QISKLVSDAQGSRSK
+292 QISKLVSDAQNNRSK

-318 LFYAALSV
+318 LFYAALTV
-326 GILAFIYWLI
+326 GIIAFVYWLI

-347 VTVLVI
+347 VAVLVI

-391 KIDYIAMDKTGTL
+391 KIDYVAMDKTGTL

-410 VNGLQSADKSI
+410 VNGLESLDKSI
-421 DNEKLL
+421 DNKNLL
-427 SIIAGIESGS
+427 SIIAGIEGGS
-437 SHPIAN
+437 SHPIA
-443 SVVQYAKDKKV
+443 SSIVSYAKDKEV
-454 EPTILDN
+454 QPAAIDN
-461 IQAIKGYGM
+461 IQALKGYGM
-470 SGQLNDQTYYLVN
+470 SASFDNRQYYLVN
-483 MKYLNENKINVDKTL
+483 MKYLNEHEISLDKKL

-512 VVDQK
+512 VADK
-517 VLGFVALGDR
+517 KILGFVALGDR
-527 IKKNTVEFIKEL
+527 IKKNTIEFIKEL

-561 KQMGITEFRAELL
+561 KQMGIDEFRAELL
-574 PEDKNQV
+574 PEDKHQV
-581 IKQLELDGHHVM
+581 IKQLELSGHHVM

-606 AATIGVAIGAGTDVA
+606 SATIGVAIGAGTDVA
-621 IDSADVIL
+621 IDSADVVL

-644 HNTYRKTV
+644 HNTYKKTV

>member
-1 MKDMDMNH
+1 MKDEMKNMKDMDMN
-9 TKMNMNDMNHTKMN
+9 
-23 MNDSNA
+23 
-29 MQMDHSKMDMSDMDM
+29 MDHEKMDMS
-44 SGSHMMM
+44 GGHNMMM

-56 MDMGDLRKKF
+56 MDMGDLRQKF
-66 WISLVLAIPVFILSP
+66 WISLIMAIPVFILSP
-81 FMGINLPF
+81 FMGLHLPF
-89 QAHFPGSDWVVLI
+89 QFQFPGSDWIVLI
-102 LASILFFYGGKPF
+102 LSTALYFYGGKPF
-115 ITGARGELAEKQPAM
+115 LTGAKGELAEKKPAM

-150 MNDLIHSKTH
+150 ENDLLHSSNH
-160 VMDFFWELASL
+160 IMDFFWELASL

-181 EMKSTMSAGNALQK
+181 EMKSTMSAGNALSK
-195 IASLVPNTV
+195 IATLVPNQV

-210 TTMDHDISMVKSND
+210 KTMDHDISMVKVSD

-238 HIISGESYIN
+238 HLISGESYVN

-255 SKAIKKGLG
+255 SKAVKKTLG
-264 QKVVGGSINGEGTI
+264 SKVVGGSINGEGTI
-278 RVQVDKTASEGYLS
+278 RIQVDKSAGEGYLS
-292 QISKLVSDAQGSRSK
+292 QISKLVSDAQSSRSK

-318 LFYAALSV
+318 LFYAALTA
-326 GILAFIYWLI
+326 GILSFIYWLI

-410 VNGLQSADKSI
+410 VNGLQKIDDSI
-421 DNEKLL
+421 DNQQLL
-427 SIIAGIESGS
+427 ALIAGVESGS

-443 SVVQYAKDKKV
+443 SIVQYAQDKKV
-454 EPTILDN
+454 APTALEN

-470 SGQLNDQTYYLVN
+470 SGELNDQTYYLIN
-483 MKYLNENKINVDKTL
+483 MKYLNENNLTIDKAL
-498 VQTYLDKGNTISYL
+498 VQPYLDKGNTISYL
-512 VVDQK
+512 VLNKK

-553 KEAAAIMA
+553 KDAAAIMA
-561 KQMGITEFRAELL
+561 KQMGIDEFRAELL
-574 PEDKNQV
+574 PEDKNKV
-581 IKQLELDGHHVM
+581 ITELENKGHHVM

-621 IDSADVIL
+621 IESADVIL

-662 IIAIPLAAGIL
+662 IIAIPLAAGVL
-673 AGIGFVLSPAVGAV
+673 AGVGFILSPAVGAII
-687 VMSLSTVVVA
+687 MSLSTVVVA
-697 LNALTLKM
+697 LNAMTLKM

>member
-1 MKDMDMNH
+1 MNNEEMHDMKDMDM
-9 TKMNMNDMNHTKMN
+9 
-23 MNDSNA
+23 
-29 MQMDHSKMDMSDMDM
+29 DHSTMDM
-44 SGSHMMM
+44 SGNHMMM

-56 MDMGDLRKKF
+56 MNMGDLRQKF

-81 FMGINLPF
+81 FMGLKLPF
-89 QAHFPGSDWVVLI
+89 QVQFPGSDWIVLV
-102 LASILFFYGGKPF
+102 LATILFFYGGKPF
-115 ITGARGELAEKQPAM
+115 ISGAKGELMSKQPAM

-150 MNDLIHSKTH
+150 ENNLLHSSTH
-160 VMDFFWELASL
+160 IMDFFWELASL

-195 IASLVPNTV
+195 IASLVPSKV
-204 HMVHGD
+204 HMVHD
-210 TTMDHDISMVKSND
+210 DQTMDHDISMVKAGN
-224 IVEIRA
+224 IIEVRA
-230 GESIPLDG
+230 GESVPLDG
-238 HIISGESYIN
+238 HIISGSSYIN

-255 SKAIKKGLG
+255 SKAIKKEIGS
-264 QKVVGGSINGEGTI
+264 KVVGGSINGEGTI
-278 RVQVDKTASEGYLS
+278 RVKVDKSSGEGYLS
-292 QISKLVSDAQGSRSK
+292 QISKLVSDAQNNRSK

-318 LFYAALSV
+318 LFYAALTV
-326 GILAFIYWLI
+326 GIIAFVYWLI

-347 VTVLVI
+347 VAVLVI

-391 KIDYIAMDKTGTL
+391 KIDYVAMDKTGTL

-410 VNGLQSADKSI
+410 VNGLQSLDKSI
-421 DNEKLL
+421 DSKNLL
-427 SIIAGIESGS
+427 SIIAGIEGGS
-437 SHPIAN
+437 SHPIA
-443 SVVQYAKDKKV
+443 SSIVSYAKDKEV
-454 EPTILDN
+454 QPAAIDN
-461 IQAIKGYGM
+461 IQALKGYGM
-470 SGQLNDQTYYLVN
+470 SASFDNRQYYLVN
-483 MKYLNENKINVDKTL
+483 MKYLNEHEISLDKKL

-512 VVDQK
+512 VADKK

-527 IKKNTVEFIKEL
+527 IKKNTIEFIKEL

-561 KQMGITEFRAELL
+561 KQMGIDEFRAELL
-574 PEDKNQV
+574 PEDKHQV
-581 IKQLELDGHHVM
+581 IKQLELSGHHVM

-606 AATIGVAIGAGTDVA
+606 SATIGVAIGAGTDVA
-621 IDSADVIL
+621 IDSADVVL

-644 HNTYRKTV
+644 HNTYKKTV

-673 AGIGFVLSPAVGAV
+673 AGVGFVLSPAVGAV

>member
-1 MKDMDMNH
+1 MKDMDE
-9 TKMNMNDMNHTKMN
+9 KMDMKN
-23 MNDSNA
+23 
-29 MQMDHSKMDMSDMDM
+29 MDHSKMDMSDD
-44 SGSHMMM
+44 HMMM

-56 MDMGDLRKKF
+56 MDMGDLKQKF

-81 FMGINLPF
+81 FMGLNLPF
-89 QAHFPGSDWVVLI
+89 QVQFPGSDWIVLVLATI
-102 LASILFFYGGKPF
+102 LYFYGGKPF
-115 ITGARGELAEKQPAM
+115 ISGAKGELKSKQPAM

-150 MNDLIHSKTH
+150 MNNFVQSSSHI
-160 VMDFFWELASL
+160 MDFFWELASL

-195 IASLVPNTV
+195 IASLVPDKV

-210 TTMDHDISMVKSND
+210 ETMDHDISMVKDND
-224 IVEIRA
+224 LIEIRA
-230 GESIPLDG
+230 GESVPLDG
-238 HIISGESYIN
+238 QIVSGSTYVN

-255 SKAIKKGLG
+255 SKAVKKEQGS
-264 QKVVGGSINGEGTI
+264 KVVGGSINGEGTI
-278 RVQVDKTASEGYLS
+278 RVKVEKAANEGYLS
-292 QISKLVSDAQGSRSK
+292 QISKLVSDAQNNRSK
-307 TQMLADRVSSW
+307 TQKLADKVSSW

-326 GILAFIYWLI
+326 GIIAFVYWLVV
-336 FGDMNTALNRL
+336 GDMNTALNRL
-347 VTVLVI
+347 VAVLVI

-410 VNGLQSADKSI
+410 VNGLNRLDESI

-427 SIIAGIESGS
+427 SLVTGLENGS
-437 SHPIAN
+437 SHPIAQ
-443 SVVQYAKDKKV
+443 SIVQYAKDKKV
-454 EPTILDN
+454 KATNFDDV
-461 IQAIKGYGM
+461 QAIKGYGM
-470 SGQLNDQTYYLVN
+470 SGQLDGQKYYLVN
-483 MKYLNENKINVDKTL
+483 MKYLKKENISIDDQK

-512 VVDQK
+512 VNDNH

-527 IKKNTVEFIKEL
+527 IKKNTIEFIKEL
-539 KARNITP
+539 KAQNITP

-553 KEAAAIMA
+553 KNAAATMA
-561 KQMGITEFRAELL
+561 KQMGIDEFRAELL
-574 PEDKNQV
+574 PEDKNKV
-581 IKQLELDGHHVM
+581 IQKLENDGHHVM

-644 HNTYRKTV
+644 RKTYRKTV

-687 VMSLSTVVVA
+687 IMSLSTVVVA
-697 LNALTLKM
+697 INALTLKM

>member
-1 MKDMDMNH
+1 MKDEMNNMKDMDMH
-9 TKMNMNDMNHTKMN
+9 
-23 MNDSNA
+23 
-29 MQMDHSKMDMSDMDM
+29 MDHSQMQM
-44 SGSHMMM
+44 SGGHDMMM

-81 FMGINLPF
+81 FMGLHLPF
-89 QAHFPGSDWVVLI
+89 QFQFPGSDWLVLI
-102 LASILFFYGGKPF
+102 LSTALYFYGGKPF
-115 ITGARGELAEKQPAM
+115 LTGARGELAEKKPAM

-150 MNDLIHSKTH
+150 MNNLLHSNNH
-160 VMDFFWELASL
+160 IMDFFWELASL

-195 IASLVPNTV
+195 IASLVPNQV
-204 HMVHGD
+204 HMVHGNE
-210 TTMDHDISMVKSND
+210 TMDHDISMVKAGD
-224 IVEIRA
+224 VVEIRA
-230 GESIPLDG
+230 GESVPLDG
-238 HIISGESYIN
+238 HIISGSSYIN

-255 SKAIKKGLG
+255 SKAIKKDLG
-264 QKVVGGSINGEGTI
+264 SKVVGGSINGEGTI
-278 RVQVDKTASEGYLS
+278 RIKVDKTANEGYLS
-292 QISKLVSDAQGSRSK
+292 QISQLVSDAQNSRSK
-307 TQMLADRVSSW
+307 TQMLADKVSSW

-326 GILAFIYWLI
+326 GIIAFVYWLI

-410 VNGLQSADKSI
+410 VNGLLSI
-421 DNEKLL
+421 DQSVDDSQLL

-437 SHPIAN
+437 SHPIA
-443 SVVQYAKDKKV
+443 SSILEYAKHQQV
-454 EPTILDN
+454 TAAEVDN
-461 IQAIKGYGM
+461 VAAIKGYGM
-470 SGQLNDQTYYLVN
+470 KASFDNHEYYLIN
-483 MKYLNENKINVDKTL
+483 MKYLNEKNIDLDKTL
-498 VQTYLDKGNTISYL
+498 VQKYLDNGNTISYL
-512 VVDQK
+512 LADGK

-527 IKKNTVEFIKEL
+527 IKPNTIEFIKEL

-561 KQMGITEFRAELL
+561 KQMGIDEFKAELL
-574 PEDKNQV
+574 PEDKHQV

-621 IDSADVIL
+621 IDSADVVL
-629 YNSDPSDII
+629 YNSDPFDII

-644 HNTYRKTV
+644 HNTYNKTV
-652 ENLWWGAGYN
+652 QNLWWGAGYN

-673 AGIGFVLSPAVGAV
+673 AGIGFILSPAVGAI

-697 LNALTLKM
+697 LNALTLRM

>member
-1 MKDMDMNH
+1 MNNEEMHDMKNMD
-9 TKMNMNDMNHTKMN
+9 
-23 MNDSNA
+23 
-29 MQMDHSKMDMSDMDM
+29 MDHSTMDM

-56 MDMGDLRKKF
+56 MNMGDLRQKF

-81 FMGINLPF
+81 FMGLNLPF
-89 QAHFPGSDWVVLI
+89 QVQFPGSDWIVLV
-102 LASILFFYGGKPF
+102 LATILFFYGGKPF
-115 ITGARGELAEKQPAM
+115 ISGAKGELMSKQPAM

-135 MGISVAYIYSLYAFV
+135 MGISVAYVYSLYAFV
-150 MNDLIHSKTH
+150 ENNLLHSSTH
-160 VMDFFWELASL
+160 IMDFFWELASL

-195 IASLVPNTV
+195 IASLVPSKV
-204 HMVHGD
+204 HMIHD
-210 TTMDHDISMVKSND
+210 DQTMDHDISMVKAGNV
-224 IVEIRA
+224 IEVRA
-230 GESIPLDG
+230 GESVPLDG
-238 HIISGESYIN
+238 HIISGSSYIN

-255 SKAIKKGLG
+255 SKAIKKEVDS
-264 QKVVGGSINGEGTI
+264 KVVGGSINGEGTI
-278 RVQVDKTASEGYLS
+278 RVKVDKSANEGYLS
-292 QISKLVSDAQGSRSK
+292 QISKLVSDAQNNRSK
-307 TQMLADRVSSW
+307 TQMLADKVSSW

-326 GILAFIYWLI
+326 GIIAFVYWLI

-347 VTVLVI
+347 VAVLVI

-391 KIDYIAMDKTGTL
+391 KIDYVAMDKTGTL

-410 VNGLQSADKSI
+410 VNGLQSLDKSI
-421 DNEKLL
+421 DNKNLL
-427 SIIAGIESGS
+427 AIIAGIEGGS
-437 SHPIAN
+437 SHPIA
-443 SVVQYAKDKKV
+443 SSIVSYAKDK
-454 EPTILDN
+454 EIQPAAIDN
-461 IQAIKGYGM
+461 IQALKGYGM
-470 SGQLNDQTYYLVN
+470 SASFDNRQYYLVN
-483 MKYLNENKINVDKTL
+483 MKYLNEHEISLDKKL

-512 VVDQK
+512 VADKK

-527 IKKNTVEFIKEL
+527 IKKNTIEFIKEL

-561 KQMGITEFRAELL
+561 KQMGIDEFRAELL
-574 PEDKNQV
+574 PEDKHQV
-581 IKQLELDGHHVM
+581 IKQLELSGHHVL

-606 AATIGVAIGAGTDVA
+606 SATIGVAIGAGTDVA
-621 IDSADVIL
+621 IDSADVVL

-644 HNTYRKTV
+644 HNTYKKTV

>member
-1 MKDMDMNH
+1 
-9 TKMNMNDMNHTKMN
+9 
-23 MNDSNA
+23 
-29 MQMDHSKMDMSDMDM
+29 MS
-44 SGSHMMM
+44 
-51 HGGHM
+51 
-56 MDMGDLRKKF
+56 
-66 WISLVLAIPVFILSP
+66 
-81 FMGINLPF
+81 
-89 QAHFPGSDWVVLI
+89 
-102 LASILFFYGGKPF
+102 
-115 ITGARGELAEKQPAM
+115 KQPAM

-150 MNDLIHSKTH
+150 ENNLLHSSTH
-160 VMDFFWELASL
+160 IMDFFWELASL

-195 IASLVPNTV
+195 IASLVPSKV
-204 HMVHGD
+204 HMVHD
-210 TTMDHDISMVKSND
+210 DQTMDHDISMVKAGN
-224 IVEIRA
+224 IIEVRA
-230 GESIPLDG
+230 GESVPLDG
-238 HIISGESYIN
+238 HIISGSSYIN

-255 SKAIKKGLG
+255 SKAIKKEIGS
-264 QKVVGGSINGEGTI
+264 KVVGGSINGEGTI
-278 RVQVDKTASEGYLS
+278 RVKVDKSSGEGYLS
-292 QISKLVSDAQGSRSK
+292 QISKLVSDAQNNRSK

-318 LFYAALSV
+318 LFYAALTV
-326 GILAFIYWLI
+326 GIIAFVYWLI

-347 VTVLVI
+347 VAVLVI

-391 KIDYIAMDKTGTL
+391 KIDYVAMDKTGTL

-410 VNGLQSADKSI
+410 VNGLQSLDKSI
-421 DNEKLL
+421 DSKNLL
-427 SIIAGIESGS
+427 SIIAGIEGGS
-437 SHPIAN
+437 SHPIA
-443 SVVQYAKDKKV
+443 SSIVSYAKDKEV
-454 EPTILDN
+454 QPAAIDN
-461 IQAIKGYGM
+461 IQALKGYGM
-470 SGQLNDQTYYLVN
+470 SASFDNRQYYLVN
-483 MKYLNENKINVDKTL
+483 MKYLNEHEISLDKKL

-512 VVDQK
+512 VADKK

-527 IKKNTVEFIKEL
+527 IKKNTIEFIKEL

-561 KQMGITEFRAELL
+561 KQMGIDEFRAELL
-574 PEDKNQV
+574 PEDKHQV
-581 IKQLELDGHHVM
+581 IKQLELSGHHVM

-606 AATIGVAIGAGTDVA
+606 SATIGVAIGAGTDVA
-621 IDSADVIL
+621 IDSADVVL

-644 HNTYRKTV
+644 HNTYKKTV

-673 AGIGFVLSPAVGAV
+673 AGVGFVLSPAVGAV

>member
-1 MKDMDMNH
+1 MKDMDE
-9 TKMNMNDMNHTKMN
+9 KMDMKN
-23 MNDSNA
+23 
-29 MQMDHSKMDMSDMDM
+29 MDHSKMDMSDD
-44 SGSHMMM
+44 HMMM

-56 MDMGDLRKKF
+56 MDMGDLKKKF

-81 FMGINLPF
+81 FMGLNLPF
-89 QAHFPGSDWVVLI
+89 QVQFPGSDWIVLVLATI
-102 LASILFFYGGKPF
+102 LYFYGGKPF
-115 ITGARGELAEKQPAM
+115 ISGAKGELKSKQPAM

-150 MNDLIHSKTH
+150 MNNFVQSSSHI
-160 VMDFFWELASL
+160 MDFFWELASL

-195 IASLVPNTV
+195 IASLVPDKV

-210 TTMDHDISMVKSND
+210 EAMDHDISMVKDND
-224 IVEIRA
+224 LIEIRA
-230 GESIPLDG
+230 GESVPLDG
-238 HIISGESYIN
+238 QIVSGSTYVN

-255 SKAIKKGLG
+255 SKAVKKEQGS
-264 QKVVGGSINGEGTI
+264 KVVGGSINGEGTI
-278 RVQVDKTASEGYLS
+278 RVKVEKAANEGYLS
-292 QISKLVSDAQGSRSK
+292 QISKLVSDAQNNRSK
-307 TQMLADRVSSW
+307 TQKLADKVSSW

-326 GILAFIYWLI
+326 GIIAFVYWLVV
-336 FGDMNTALNRL
+336 GDMNTALNRL
-347 VTVLVI
+347 VAVLVI

-410 VNGLQSADKSI
+410 VNGLNRLDESI

-427 SIIAGIESGS
+427 SLVTGLENGS
-437 SHPIAN
+437 SHPIAQ
-443 SVVQYAKDKKV
+443 SIVQYAKDKKV
-454 EPTILDN
+454 KATNFDDV
-461 IQAIKGYGM
+461 QAIKGYGM
-470 SGQLNDQTYYLVN
+470 SGQLDGQKYYLVN
-483 MKYLNENKINVDKTL
+483 MKYLKKENISIDDQK

-512 VVDQK
+512 VNDNH

-527 IKKNTVEFIKEL
+527 IKKNTIEFIKEL
-539 KARNITP
+539 KAQNITP

-553 KEAAAIMA
+553 KNAAATMA
-561 KQMGITEFRAELL
+561 KQMGIDEFRAELL
-574 PEDKNQV
+574 PEDKNKV
-581 IKQLELDGHHVM
+581 IQKLENDGHHVM

-644 HNTYRKTV
+644 RKTYRKTV

-687 VMSLSTVVVA
+687 IMSLSTVVVA
-697 LNALTLKM
+697 INALTLKM

>member
-1 MKDMDMNH
+1 MKNEKMDDM
-9 TKMNMNDMNHTKMN
+9 KMD
-23 MNDSNA
+23 
-29 MQMDHSKMDMSDMDM
+29 MDHSKMDMS
-44 SGSHMMM
+44 GNNGHMMM

-56 MDMGDLRKKF
+56 MDMGDLRQKF

-81 FMGINLPF
+81 FMGLHLPF
-89 QAHFPGSDWVVLI
+89 QFQFPGSDWLVLI
-102 LASILFFYGGKPF
+102 LATILYFYGGKPF
-115 ITGARGELAEKQPAM
+115 ITGARGELAEKKPAM

-150 MNDLIHSKTH
+150 ENNLLKSSTH

-195 IASLVPNTV
+195 IASLVPNQV
-204 HMVHGD
+204 HMVHD
-210 TTMDHDISMVKSND
+210 DMTMDHDISMVKAGD

-230 GESIPLDG
+230 GESVPLDG

-255 SKAIKKGLG
+255 SKAVKKELG
-264 QKVVGGSINGEGTI
+264 SKVVGGSINGEGTI
-278 RVQVDKTASEGYLS
+278 RIKVDKATGEGYLS
-292 QISKLVSDAQGSRSK
+292 QISKLVSDAQSSRSK
-307 TQMLADRVSSW
+307 SQLLADRVSGW
-318 LFYAALSV
+318 LFYAALTV
-326 GILAFIYWLI
+326 GIIAFVYWLI

-377 GLIIRDNQAMENSR
+377 GLIIRNNQAMENSR
-391 KIDYIAMDKTGTL
+391 KIDYVAMDKTGTL

-410 VNGLQSADKSI
+410 VNGLQSIDESI
-421 DNEKLL
+421 DDQKLL
-427 SIIAGIESGS
+427 AIIAGIESGS
-437 SHPIAN
+437 SHPIAS
-443 SVVQYAKDKKV
+443 SVVQYAKDQKATPIV
-454 EPTILDN
+454 LDN

-470 SGQLNDQTYYLVN
+470 SGTLNNQDYYLIN
-483 MKYLNENKINVDKTL
+483 MKYLNEHKIALDKKYI
-498 VQTYLDKGNTISYL
+498 QTYLDKGNTISYL
-512 VVDQK
+512 VSNQK

-527 IKKNTVEFIKEL
+527 IKKNTIEFIKEL
-539 KARNITP
+539 KSRNITP

-561 KQMGITEFRAELL
+561 KQMGIDEFRAELL
-574 PEDKNQV
+574 PEDKHQV
-581 IKQLELDGHHVM
+581 IKQLEVQGHHVL
-593 MVGDGINDAPSLA
+593 MVGDGINDAPSLVS
-606 AATIGVAIGAGTDVA
+606 ATIGVAIGAGTDVA
-621 IDSADVIL
+621 IDSADVVL

-673 AGIGFVLSPAVGAV
+673 AGVGFVLSPAVGAI

-697 LNALTLKM
+697 INALTLKM

>member
-1 MKDMDMNH
+1 MKDMDMKNMNH
-9 TKMNMNDMNHTKMN
+9 DDMKMNM
-23 MNDSNA
+23 S
-29 MQMDHSKMDMSDMDM
+29 
-44 SGSHMMM
+44 SGHDMMM

-56 MDMGDLRKKF
+56 MDMGDLKQKF
-66 WISLVLAIPVFILSP
+66 WISLVMAIPVFILSP
-81 FMGINLPF
+81 FMGLHLPF
-89 QAHFPGSDWVVLI
+89 QFQFPGSDWIVLI
-102 LASILFFYGGKPF
+102 LSTALYFYGGRPF
-115 ITGARGELAEKQPAM
+115 LTGARGELAERKPAM

-135 MGISVAYIYSLYAFV
+135 MGISVAYVYSLYAFV
-150 MNDLIHSKTH
+150 MNDLLHSNNH
-160 VMDFFWELASL
+160 IMDFFWELASL

-195 IASLVPNTV
+195 IASLVPNKV
-204 HMVHGD
+204 HMVHD
-210 TTMDHDISMVKSND
+210 NKLMDHDISMVKQND
-224 IVEIRA
+224 VVEVRA
-230 GESIPLDG
+230 GESVPLDG
-238 HIISGESYIN
+238 HVISGESYIN

-255 SKAIKKGLG
+255 SKSVKKTLG
-264 QKVVGGSINGEGTI
+264 DKVVGGSINGEGTI
-278 RVQVDKTASEGYLS
+278 RVQVDKTTDEGYLS
-292 QISKLVSDAQGSRSK
+292 QISKLVSDAQNNRSK
-307 TQMLADRVSSW
+307 TQMLADRVSGL
-318 LFYAALSV
+318 LFYAAMTV
-326 GILAFIYWLI
+326 GIIAFIYWLI

-410 VNGLQSADKSI
+410 VNGLKSTDKAFDSK
-421 DNEKLL
+421 KLL
-427 SIIAGIESGS
+427 AIVAGIENGS
-437 SHPIAN
+437 SHPIA
-443 SVVQYAKDKKV
+443 SSIVSYAKDQKV
-454 EPTILDN
+454 APEAMEN

-470 SGQLNDQTYYLVN
+470 SATQADKTYYLVN
-483 MKYLNENKINVDKTL
+483 MKYLNEHKISLDKQQI
-498 VQTYLDKGNTISYL
+498 QTYLDQGNTISYL
-512 VVDQK
+512 VVDKK
-517 VLGFVALGDR
+517 VLGFIALGDR
-527 IKKNTVEFIKEL
+527 IKANTIEFIKEL

-561 KQMGITEFRAELL
+561 KQMGIDEYRAELL
-574 PEDKNQV
+574 PEDKHEV
-581 IKQLELDGHHVM
+581 IKQLELEGHHVL

-621 IDSADVIL
+621 IDSADVVL
-629 YNSDPSDII
+629 YNSDPEDII

-644 HNTYRKTV
+644 HNTYKKTV

-673 AGIGFVLSPAVGAV
+673 AGIGFILSPAVGAI

>member
-1 MKDMDMNH
+1 MNNEEMHDMKDMDM
-9 TKMNMNDMNHTKMN
+9 
-23 MNDSNA
+23 
-29 MQMDHSKMDMSDMDM
+29 DHSTMDM
-44 SGSHMMM
+44 SGNHMMM

-56 MDMGDLRKKF
+56 MNMGDLRQKF

-81 FMGINLPF
+81 FMGLKLPF
-89 QAHFPGSDWVVLI
+89 QVQFPGSDWIVLV
-102 LASILFFYGGKPF
+102 LATILFFYGGKPF
-115 ITGARGELAEKQPAM
+115 ISGAKGELMSKQPAM

-150 MNDLIHSKTH
+150 ENNLLHSSTH
-160 VMDFFWELASL
+160 IMDFFWELASL

-195 IASLVPNTV
+195 IASLVPSKV
-204 HMVHGD
+204 HMVHD
-210 TTMDHDISMVKSND
+210 DQTMDHDISMVKAGN
-224 IVEIRA
+224 IIEVRA
-230 GESIPLDG
+230 GESVPLDG
-238 HIISGESYIN
+238 HIISGSSYIN

-255 SKAIKKGLG
+255 SKAIKKEIGS
-264 QKVVGGSINGEGTI
+264 KVVGGSINGEGTI
-278 RVQVDKTASEGYLS
+278 RVKVDKSSGEGYLS
-292 QISKLVSDAQGSRSK
+292 QISKLVSDAQNNRSK

-318 LFYAALSV
+318 LFYAALTV
-326 GILAFIYWLI
+326 GIIAFVYWLI

-347 VTVLVI
+347 VAVLVI

-391 KIDYIAMDKTGTL
+391 KIDYVAMDKTGTL

-410 VNGLQSADKSI
+410 VNGLQSLDKSI
-421 DNEKLL
+421 DSKNLL
-427 SIIAGIESGS
+427 SIIAGIEGGS
-437 SHPIAN
+437 SHPIA
-443 SVVQYAKDKKV
+443 SSIVSYAKDKEV
-454 EPTILDN
+454 QPAAIDN
-461 IQAIKGYGM
+461 IQALKGYGM
-470 SGQLNDQTYYLVN
+470 SASFDNRQYYLVN
-483 MKYLNENKINVDKTL
+483 MKYLNEHEISLDKKL

-512 VVDQK
+512 VADKK

-527 IKKNTVEFIKEL
+527 IKKNTIEFIKEL

-561 KQMGITEFRAELL
+561 KQMGIDEFRAELL
-574 PEDKNQV
+574 PEDKHQV
-581 IKQLELDGHHVM
+581 IKQLELSGHHVM

-606 AATIGVAIGAGTDVA
+606 SATIGVAIGAGTDVA
-621 IDSADVIL
+621 IDSADVVL

-644 HNTYRKTV
+644 HNTYKKTV

-673 AGIGFVLSPAVGAV
+673 ARVGFVLSPAVGAV

>member
-1 MKDMDMNH
+1 MNNEEMHDMKNMD
-9 TKMNMNDMNHTKMN
+9 
-23 MNDSNA
+23 
-29 MQMDHSKMDMSDMDM
+29 MDHSTMDM
-44 SGSHMMM
+44 SGNHMMM

-56 MDMGDLRKKF
+56 MDMGDLRQKF

-81 FMGINLPF
+81 FMGLNLPF
-89 QAHFPGSDWVVLI
+89 QIQFPGSDWIVLV
-102 LASILFFYGGKPF
+102 LATILFFYGGKPF
-115 ITGARGELAEKQPAM
+115 ISGAKGELMSKQPAM

-150 MNDLIHSKTH
+150 ENNLLHSTTH
-160 VMDFFWELASL
+160 IMDFFWELASL

-195 IASLVPNTV
+195 IASLVPSKV

-210 TTMDHDISMVKSND
+210 EMMDHDISMVKSDN
-224 IVEIRA
+224 IIEVRA
-230 GESIPLDG
+230 GESVPLDG
-238 HIISGESYIN
+238 HIISGSSYIN

-255 SKAIKKGLG
+255 SKAVKKEVGS
-264 QKVVGGSINGEGTI
+264 KVVGGSINGEGTI
-278 RVQVDKTASEGYLS
+278 RVKVDKSAGEGYLS
-292 QISKLVSDAQGSRSK
+292 QISKLVSDAQNNRSK
-307 TQMLADRVSSW
+307 TQMLADKVSSW
-318 LFYAALSV
+318 LFYAALTV
-326 GILAFIYWLI
+326 GIIAFVYWLI

-347 VTVLVI
+347 VAVLVI

-391 KIDYIAMDKTGTL
+391 KIDYVAMDKTGTL

-410 VNGLQSADKSI
+410 VNGLQSLDKSI
-421 DNEKLL
+421 DNKNLL
-427 SIIAGIESGS
+427 AVIAGIEGGS
-437 SHPIAN
+437 SHPIASSIVN
-443 SVVQYAKDKKV
+443 YAKDKKIQ
-454 EPTILDN
+454 PAAIDN
-461 IQAIKGYGM
+461 IQALKGYGM
-470 SGQLNDQTYYLVN
+470 SASFDNHQYYLVN
-483 MKYLNENKINVDKTL
+483 MKYLNENQITLDKKL

-512 VVDQK
+512 VADKK

-561 KQMGITEFRAELL
+561 KQMGIEEFRAELL
-574 PEDKNQV
+574 PEDKHQV
-581 IKQLELDGHHVM
+581 IKQLELSGHHVL

-606 AATIGVAIGAGTDVA
+606 SATIGVAIGAGTDVA
-621 IDSADVIL
+621 IDSADVVL

-644 HNTYRKTV
+644 HNTYKKTV

>member
-1 MKDMDMNH
+1 MNNEEMHDMKNMD
-9 TKMNMNDMNHTKMN
+9 
-23 MNDSNA
+23 
-29 MQMDHSKMDMSDMDM
+29 MDHSTMDM
-44 SGSHMMM
+44 SGNHMMM

-56 MDMGDLRKKF
+56 MDMGDLRQKF

-81 FMGINLPF
+81 FMGLNLPF
-89 QAHFPGSDWVVLI
+89 QVQFPGSDWIVLV
-102 LASILFFYGGKPF
+102 LATILFFYGGKPF
-115 ITGARGELAEKQPAM
+115 ISGAKGELMSKQPAM

-150 MNDLIHSKTH
+150 ENNLLHSSTH
-160 VMDFFWELASL
+160 IMDFFWELASL

-195 IASLVPNTV
+195 IASLVPSKV
-204 HMVHGD
+204 HMVHD
-210 TTMDHDISMVKSND
+210 DQTMDHDISMVKAGN
-224 IVEIRA
+224 IIEVRA
-230 GESIPLDG
+230 GESVPLDG
-238 HIISGESYIN
+238 HIINGSSYIN

-255 SKAIKKGLG
+255 SKAIKKEVGS
-264 QKVVGGSINGEGTI
+264 KVVGGSINGEGTI
-278 RVQVDKTASEGYLS
+278 RVKVDKSSGEGYLS
-292 QISKLVSDAQGSRSK
+292 QISKLVSDAQNNRSK

-318 LFYAALSV
+318 LFYAALTV
-326 GILAFIYWLI
+326 GIIAFVYWLI

-347 VTVLVI
+347 VAVLVI

-391 KIDYIAMDKTGTL
+391 KIDYVAMDKTGTL

-410 VNGLQSADKSI
+410 VNGLESLDKSI
-421 DNEKLL
+421 DNKNLL
-427 SIIAGIESGS
+427 SIIAGIEGGS
-437 SHPIAN
+437 SHPIA
-443 SVVQYAKDKKV
+443 SSIVSYAKDKEV
-454 EPTILDN
+454 QPAAIDN
-461 IQAIKGYGM
+461 IQALKGYGM
-470 SGQLNDQTYYLVN
+470 SASFDNRQYYLVN
-483 MKYLNENKINVDKTL
+483 MKYLNEHEISLDKKL

-512 VVDQK
+512 VADK
-517 VLGFVALGDR
+517 KILGFVALGDR
-527 IKKNTVEFIKEL
+527 IKKNTIEFIKEL

-561 KQMGITEFRAELL
+561 KQMGIDEFRAELL
-574 PEDKNQV
+574 PEDKHQV
-581 IKQLELDGHHVM
+581 IKQLELSGHHVM

-606 AATIGVAIGAGTDVA
+606 SATIGVAIGAGTDVA
-621 IDSADVIL
+621 IDSADVVL

-644 HNTYRKTV
+644 HNTYKKTV

>member
-1 MKDMDMNH
+1 MNNEEMHDMKDMDMNH
-9 TKMNMNDMNHTKMN
+9 ST
-23 MNDSNA
+23 
-29 MQMDHSKMDMSDMDM
+29 MDM

-56 MDMGDLRKKF
+56 MDMGDLRQKF

-81 FMGINLPF
+81 FMGLNLPF
-89 QAHFPGSDWVVLI
+89 QVQFPGSDWIVLV
-102 LASILFFYGGKPF
+102 LATILFFYGGKPF
-115 ITGARGELAEKQPAM
+115 ISGAKGELMSKQPAM

-135 MGISVAYIYSLYAFV
+135 IGISVAYIYSIYAFV
-150 MNDLIHSKTH
+150 ENNLLHSTTH
-160 VMDFFWELASL
+160 IMDFFWELASL

-195 IASLVPNTV
+195 IASLVPSEV
-204 HMVHGD
+204 HMVHND
-210 TTMDHDISMVKSND
+210 QTMDHDISMVKADD
-224 IVEIRA
+224 IIEVRA
-230 GESIPLDG
+230 GESVPLDG
-238 HIISGESYIN
+238 HIISGSSYIN

-255 SKAIKKGLG
+255 SKAIKKEIGS
-264 QKVVGGSINGEGTI
+264 KVVGGSINGEGTI
-278 RVQVDKTASEGYLS
+278 RVKVDKSAGEGYLS
-292 QISKLVSDAQGSRSK
+292 QISKLVSDAQNNRSK
-307 TQMLADRVSSW
+307 TQMLADKVSSW
-318 LFYAALSV
+318 LFYAALTV
-326 GILAFIYWLI
+326 GIIAFVYWLI

-347 VTVLVI
+347 VAVLVI

-410 VNGLQSADKSI
+410 VNGLQSLDKSI
-421 DNEKLL
+421 DNKNLL
-427 SIIAGIESGS
+427 SIIAGIEGGS
-437 SHPIAN
+437 SHPIA
-443 SVVQYAKDKKV
+443 SSIVSYAK
-454 EPTILDN
+454 EQTIQPAAIDN
-461 IQAIKGYGM
+461 IQALKGYGM
-470 SGQLNDQTYYLVN
+470 SASFDNRQYYLVN
-483 MKYLNENKINVDKTL
+483 MKYLNEKGISLDKKL

-512 VVDQK
+512 VADKK

-527 IKKNTVEFIKEL
+527 IKKNTIEFIKEL

-561 KQMGITEFRAELL
+561 KQMGIDEFKAELL
-574 PEDKNQV
+574 PEDKHQV
-581 IKQLELDGHHVM
+581 IKQLELAGHHVM

-606 AATIGVAIGAGTDVA
+606 SATIGVAIGAGTDVA
-621 IDSADVIL
+621 IDSADVVL

-644 HNTYRKTV
+644 HNTYKKTV

>member
-1 MKDMDMNH
+1 MTDKEMKDMKDMDMKH
-9 TKMNMNDMNHTKMN
+9 DDMKMDGSET
-23 MNDSNA
+23 
-29 MQMDHSKMDMSDMDM
+29 MDHSKMDMSGMDM
-44 SGSHMMM
+44 SGGSHMMM

-81 FMGINLPF
+81 FMGLNLPF
-89 QAHFPGSDWVVLI
+89 QVQFPGSEWIVLVLSTI
-102 LASILFFYGGKPF
+102 LYFYGGKPF

-150 MNDLIHSKTH
+150 ENNLLHSANH
-160 VMDFFWELASL
+160 IMDFFWELASL

-210 TTMDHDISMVKSND
+210 TTMDHDISMVKNND

-238 HIISGESYIN
+238 HIISGSSYVN

-255 SKAIKKGLG
+255 SKAVKKVLG
-264 QKVVGGSINGEGTI
+264 SKVVGGSINGEGTI
-278 RVQVDKTASEGYLS
+278 KVKVDKAANEGYLS
-292 QISKLVSDAQGSRSK
+292 QISKLVSDAQNNRSK
-307 TQMLADRVSSW
+307 TQMLADKVSSW
-318 LFYAALSV
+318 LFYAALTV
-326 GILAFIYWLI
+326 GIMAFVYWLI

-347 VTVLVI
+347 VAVLVI

-410 VNGLQSADKSI
+410 VNGLQSI
-421 DNEKLL
+421 DDSVNDQQLL
-427 SIIAGIESGS
+427 ALIAGIEGGS
-437 SHPIAN
+437 SHPIA
-443 SVVQYAKDKKV
+443 SSIVQYAKDQKV
-454 EPTILDN
+454 VPTALDN

-470 SGQLNDQTYYLVN
+470 SGELDGHKYYLVN
-483 MKYLNENKINVDKTL
+483 MKYLNENKLTIDKKL

-512 VVDQK
+512 VLDQK

-527 IKKNTVEFIKEL
+527 IKANTIEFIKEL

-561 KQMGITEFRAELL
+561 KQMGIDEFRAELL
-574 PEDKNQV
+574 PEDKNEV
-581 IKQLELDGHHVM
+581 IKDLEVKGHHVM

-673 AGIGFVLSPAVGAV
+673 AGVGFVLSPAVGAV